1 MAEKKW
7 YDVVLEYL
15 NKEATYTVVLTML
28 KAFGVKIAD
37 NISNAIVRLGLAV
50 GELGNAIKEL
60 ILAVEANKE
69 AEVKEEEKK

>member
-1 MAEKKW
+1 MSKW

>member
-1 MAEKKW
+1 MSKW
-7 YDVVLEYL
+7 YDVVLDYL